1 MKTLIITA
9 AITLTS
15 LFASANNIIVQSG
28 KTVVKLDA
36 NRVAYV
42 LSHTKN
48 AAVRQALTNGMQT
61 IRNNDQA
68 DIICAI
74 LKGKRN

>member
-28 KTVVKLDA
+28 KTVVKLDN

-42 LSHTKN
+42 LSRTKN
-48 AAVRQALTNGMQT
+48 VAVRQVLTNGTQT
-61 IRNNDQA
+61 IRNNGQA
-68 DIICAI
+68 DIIVNI

>member
-1 MKTLIITA
+1 MKTLIIIA
-9 AITLTS
+9 ALTLTS

-28 KTVVKLDA
+28 KTVVKLDN

-42 LSHTKN
+42 LSRTKN
-48 AAVRQALTNGMQT
+48 VSVRQALTNGTQT
-61 IRNNDQA
+61 IRNNGQA

>member
-28 KTVVKLDA
+28 KTVVKLDN

-42 LSHTKN
+42 LSRTAN
-48 AAVRQALTNGMQT
+48 VSVRQVLTNGTQT
-61 IRNNDQA
+61 IRNNSQA
-68 DIICAI
+68 DIIVSI